1 MLTLILG
8 LVLFILPHLLKDLTL
23 RDQIKKQMPSE
34 KAYLALF
41 SAVSLAGVGL
51 IIWGKST
58 ASFYMIW
65 EPPFE
70 QRYVAS
76 LLMIPASIMAI
87 AGVIS
92 NSYIRWYLRNPLL
105 LGVTFWA
112 AAHLWTNGDLA
123 SILLFA
129 SFGVWS
135 ATKLITLRQNSADL
149 KPELKWLR
157 HDLMAVI
164 FGSII
169 YITIFVNHGYLFG
182 VGLATQ

>member
-1 MLTLILG
+1 MQL
-8 LVLFILPHLLKDLTL
+8 
-23 RDQIKKQMPSE
+23 PSE

-41 SAVSLAGVGL
+41 SAVSLAGVVL

-65 EPPFE
+65 DPPFE

-76 LLMIPASIMAI
+76 LFMIPASIMII

-112 AAHLWTNGDLA
+112 AAHLWTNGDLS
-123 SILLFA
+123 SILLSGTFA
-129 SFGVWS
+129 IWS
-135 ATKLITLRQNSADL
+135 LVKLITLRHQSVQS
-149 KPELKWLR
+149 KPELNWLR
-157 HDLMAVI
+157 RDLTAVI
-164 FGSII
+164 CGLTIYLTI
-169 YITIFVNHGYLFG
+169 YICHGYLFG
-182 VGLATQ
+182 VGLASQ

>member
-1 MLTLILG
+1 M
-8 LVLFILPHLLKDLTL
+8 F
-23 RDQIKKQMPSE
+23 
-34 KAYLALF
+34 
-41 SAVSLAGVGL
+41 
-51 IIWGKST
+51 
-58 ASFYMIW
+58 
-65 EPPFE
+65 
-70 QRYVAS
+70 
-76 LLMIPASIMAI
+76 
-87 AGVIS
+87 
-92 NSYIRWYLRNPLL
+92 
-105 LGVTFWA
+105 GVTFWA

-135 ATKLITLRQNSADL
+135 STKLITLRQNSADL

>member
-1 MLTLILG
+1 MLTLIFG
-8 LVLFILPHLLKDLTL
+8 LFLFILPHLLKDLAL
-23 RDQIKKQMPSE
+23 RDQIKMQLPSE

-41 SAVSLAGVGL
+41 SAVSLAGVVL

-65 EPPFE
+65 DPPFE

-76 LLMIPASIMAI
+76 LLMIPASIMII

-129 SFGVWS
+129 SLGVWS
-135 ATKLITLRQNSADL
+135 AIKLITLRQNNADL

-157 HDLMAVI
+157 HDLIAVI
-164 FGSII
+164 FGTTI
-169 YITIFVNHGYLFG
+169 YITIYVNHGYLFG